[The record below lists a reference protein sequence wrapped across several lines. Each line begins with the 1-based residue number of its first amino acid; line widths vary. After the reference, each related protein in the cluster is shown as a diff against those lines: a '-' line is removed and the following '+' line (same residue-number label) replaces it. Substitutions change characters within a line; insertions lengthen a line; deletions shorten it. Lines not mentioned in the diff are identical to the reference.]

1 MYCDRQELIVIV
13 HTIFTVRLTL
23 IDHPQMGGKFTVTP
37 GGLTQLIL
45 WLHWLPSSMIELVNS
60 TMKHGMA
67 PLEVG
72 PGFAPN

>member
-1 MYCDRQELIVIV
+1 MICEIGIIGKTRHTFMYCDRQELIVIV

-45 WLHWLPSSMIELVNS
+45 WLH
-60 TMKHGMA
+60 
-67 PLEVG
+67 
-72 PGFAPN
+72 